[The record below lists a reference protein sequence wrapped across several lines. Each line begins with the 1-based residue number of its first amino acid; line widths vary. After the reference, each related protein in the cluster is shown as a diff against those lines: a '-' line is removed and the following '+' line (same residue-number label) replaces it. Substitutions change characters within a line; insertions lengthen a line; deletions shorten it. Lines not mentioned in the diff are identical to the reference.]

1 MDSGND
7 KINSIPSNKN
17 NNKLRNRSDLTCV
30 VCQKPASGYNFA
42 QISCGSCKEF
52 FRRNA
57 LLPIGNFTCINKK
70 EVSINNRCKIRYDM
84 KQKCQHCRLLKC
96 FESGMR
102 KDHLITREEKLRK
115 KQLIEEN
122 RRLRSKQNHI
132 KCKLDNV
139 SVICT
144 LTDIDRLCLSHIK
157 DSYISAL
164 RSTSF
169 TSSLITFDESL
180 TKTYSFVDLIEIE
193 KNIPIRIINFL
204 RLIPEFESL
213 CEDDRLA
220 LAKYNIIPLL
230 CLHDILVFDRKTE
243 LLYNTTELTTLSSN
257 DKSFA
262 YHYKSLCYLFYGYE
276 RMNNYISYI
285 HTIINLIDNDTMII
299 QLLMLILIFLKG
311 TTVNDEQLWLLSNPQ
326 NVFNAHLK
334 YVDLLFRYLM
344 DKFSFD
350 IAVIK
355 MIRLVENIFK
365 LQATSQDFQ
374 QTIKRD
380 ASTVEIHP
388 LMKTLLGMT

>member
-7 KINSIPSNKN
+7 KINSISSNKN
-17 NNKLRNRSDLTCV
+17 NNKLRNDSKMKQHRSDLTCV
-30 VCQKPASGYNFA
+30 VCQGPASGYNFA

-139 SVICT
+139 KISST

-164 RSTSF
+164 RSTP
-169 TSSLITFDESL
+169 SLITFDESL

-193 KNIPIRIINFL
+193 KIIPIKIINFL
-204 RLIPEFESL
+204 RLVPEFVSL

-220 LAKYNIIPLL
+220 LVKYNIIPLV

-243 LLYNTTELTTLSSN
+243 LLYNTMEFTTLSSN
-257 DKSFA
+257 NKN
-262 YHYKSLCYLFYGYE
+262 LCYLFYGYE

-285 HTIINLIDNDTMII
+285 HTIINLIDNDKMTI
-299 QLLMLILIFLKG
+299 QLLMLVLIFLKG
-311 TTVNDEQLWLLSNPQ
+311 ATINDEQIWLLSNPQ

-344 DKFSFD
+344 EKFLFD

-374 QTIKRD
+374 EKIRRD
-380 ASTVEIHP
+380 ATTVEIHP